1 MRINMLMIV
10 LLGGLVQLQAKSV
23 AQTVTINARQVK
35 FEDVFKEI
43 KKQTGYNFLYNKK
56 IAALNKPI
64 SITAKNKPLKT
75 FLDECFAGR
84 SLEYTIDQNTIL
96 IRESTAKEIAKRNA
110 GLEQQKTIRGKVTD
124 ERKAPVPGVSIRIK
138 GSTEGTMSNTTGE
151 YAINYSGAN
160 DVIIFSMIGYKTI
173 ELPVAGKT
181 EINVTLLED
190 TQLMQEVVVT
200 ALGIKRDEK
209 ALGYAVQNVSTK
221 GLTEAKTVDV
231 GTKLTGKVAGLNVK
245 NSTEFNAAPVLEL
258 RGGAAMLVVDGV
270 PFDNLSLRD
279 IAPDD
284 IESISVLKGA
294 TASALY
300 GSKGGNGAIMIQ
312 TKRGLKGGGLDV
324 TVNSSSMFTS
334 GFLSMPDVQTS
345 YSSGSA
351 GKYRIGDYVWGDK
364 LDIGRTANMYDPFTY
379 EWKQTELVSKGK
391 KNLSNF
397 LESSY
402 ILNNNVSISQ
412 QGENGGIRSSFTHVK
427 NKGQYPNTML
437 NKFTAAL
444 AGNMRSGNF
453 DMDAGITYNKRYY
466 PNNVG
471 TGYGASGYLYNLI
484 VWSGTEYDVRDY
496 KNYWV
501 RGKEDSEQNWMDKV
515 WYNNPYFIANE
526 MLTGSDYDFSNAFV
540 TANYK
545 IKPWLKATFRS
556 GIDYFAQKMESRNPI
571 GTVGV
576 VKGSYSKSNN
586 SGYSLNNDF
595 ILQGN
600 HKWGNFGIDVLAGGT
615 IFYEKDNS
623 TTVSTQNGLSVPGFY
638 SIYASVDPVSAAQS
652 QSQRQVN
659 SLYGKATLS
668 WKSELF
674 VDVTGRNEW
683 NSTLNRDE
691 RSYFYP
697 SVAASWVVSETFALP
712 KVIDLFKLRGSWT
725 ETKFAPG
732 VYEIN
737 TTYGLSINSWN
748 NMTGASYPTTIR
760 SKGIRPQ
767 SLRSYEAGFAA
778 AMLKSRLKLDVAY
791 YNNLSY
797 DNIRAA
803 GVSGTSGFNSTYI
816 NIEEQTVRK
825 GLEITLSG
833 TIIQE
838 KDWSWES
845 TLNWSQSR
853 IYYDKLDPVFSTD
866 QPWVQKGNRWD
877 WISVYDYDRA
887 PDGSIIHSGGYP
899 VISKF
904 ASLLGYSSPD
914 YIVGLTNT
922 VQWKNLSLSFTI
934 DGRVGGMMFN
944 TMNQALWNS
953 GTHIDSDNSYRYD
966 QVVNGLNNYVG
977 QGSVVVSGTVQRDT
991 YGNIIPGTDT
1001 RVFGPNTR
1009 EVSYESYMKNNNPYI
1024 GTQRIQNFYDQTF
1037 FKLRDLTISYNIPA
1051 KVSKKLGM
1059 KNAAVSLIG
1068 QNLLLWTKDFRFSD
1082 PDVGSDNLNSP
1093 SIRYIG
1099 GSLKFSF

>member
-1 MRINMLMIV
+1 MRINIV
-10 LLGGLVQLQAKSV
+10 MVILLGGLVQLHAKGL
-23 AQTVTINARQVK
+23 AQTVTINARQAK
-35 FEDVFKEI
+35 FEEIFKEV
-43 KKQTGYNFLYNKK
+43 KRQTGYNFLYSKK
-56 IAALNKPI
+56 IPELNKTLTV
-64 SITAKNKPLKT
+64 SVKDKPLKD
-75 FLDECFAGR
+75 FLTECFANR
-84 SLEYTIDQNTIL
+84 PLEYTIDQNTIL
-96 IRESTAKEIAKRNA
+96 IRQKTKKEFMERSINSEK
-110 GLEQQKTIRGKVTD
+110 QKTIKGRVVD
-124 ERKAPVPGVSIRIK
+124 ERQRPVPGVSIKIK
-138 GSTEGTMSNTTGE
+138 NSNTGTMTNTNGE
-151 YAINYSGAN
+151 YSIIQAGDN
-160 DVIIFSMIGYKTI
+160 DIIVFSMIGYKTLEQAI
-173 ELPVAGKT
+173 AGQT
-181 EINVTLLED
+181 VIDVTLQED

-209 ALGYAVQNVSTK
+209 ALGYAVQNISTK

-245 NSTEFNAAPVLEL
+245 NSTEFNASPVLEL
-258 RGGAAMLVVDGV
+258 RGGAALLVIDGV
-270 PFDNLSLRD
+270 PFANLSLRD

-300 GSKGGNGAIMIQ
+300 GSRGGNGAIMIQ

-324 TVNSSSMFTS
+324 SVNSSSMFTS
-334 GFLSMPDVQTS
+334 GFLAMPEVQTN

-364 LDIGRTANMYDPFTY
+364 LDIGRKASQYDPYTY
-379 EWKQTELVSKGK
+379 EWKQTDLVSKGK
-391 KNLSNF
+391 ENLSNF
-397 LESSY
+397 LENSY
-402 ILNNNVSISQ
+402 ILNNNISISQ
-412 QGENGGIRSSFTHVK
+412 QGEFGGVRSSFTHVR

-444 AGNMRSGNF
+444 AGNMHSGNF
-453 DMDAGITYNKRYY
+453 DLDAGITYNKRYY

-484 VWSGTEYDVRDY
+484 VWSGTEFDIRDY
-496 KNYWV
+496 KDYWI
-501 RGKEDSEQNWMDKV
+501 RGKENSEQNWMDKV

-526 MLTGSDYDFSNAFV
+526 MLNGSDYDFSNAFL

-545 IKPWLKATFRS
+545 ITPWLKATLRS
-556 GIDYFAQKMESRNPI
+556 GVDYFAQKVESRNPI

-595 ILQGN
+595 LLLAN
-600 HKWGNFGIDVLAGGT
+600 HKWGNFGIDGLAGGT
-615 IFYEKDNS
+615 IYYWKDNS
-623 TTVSTQNGLSVPGFY
+623 TGVSTQNGLSVPGFY
-638 SIYASVDPVSAAQS
+638 SIYASVDPVSASQS

-674 VDVTGRNEW
+674 VDVTGRNDW
-683 NSTLNRDE
+683 NSTLTRE
-691 RSYFYP
+691 QRSYFYP
-697 SVAASWVVSETFALP
+697 SVAASWVVSETFKLP
-712 KVIDLFKLRGSWT
+712 KVIDLFKLRGSWA
-725 ETKFAPG
+725 ETKSAPG

-737 TTYGLSINSWN
+737 TTYGLAINSWN
-748 NMTGASYPTTIR
+748 NMTGASYPSTIR
-760 SKGIRPQ
+760 SKGIKPQ
-767 SLRSYEAGFAA
+767 SARSYETGFAA
-778 AMLKSRLKLDVAY
+778 AMLKNRLKLDFAY
-791 YNNLSY
+791 YNNLTY
-797 DNIRAA
+797 NNIRAA
-803 GVSGTSGFNSTYI
+803 GVSGTSGFNNTYI
-816 NIEEQTVRK
+816 NIEEELMRK
-825 GLEITLSG
+825 GLELTLSG
-833 TIIQE
+833 TIIQK

-866 QPWVQKGNRWD
+866 QPWVKKGNRWD
-877 WISVYDYDRA
+877 WVSVYDYDRA

-922 VQWKNLSLSFTI
+922 IQWKDLTLSFTI
-934 DGRVGGMMFN
+934 DGRVGGKLFN

-977 QGSVVVSGTVQRDT
+977 QGSIVVSGTVQRDT

-1009 EVSYESYMKNNNPYI
+1009 QVSYESYAKTANPYI

-1037 FKLRDLTISYNIPA
+1037 FKLRDLSISYNIPA
-1051 KVSKKLGM
+1051 SASKKLGM
-1059 KNAAVSLIG
+1059 KNASVSLIG

-1082 PDVGSDNLNSP
+1082 PDVGLDNLNSP